1 MMCGP
6 GTSTASTAEDTY
18 VFDPGS
24 LTTAQ
29 VMGDACA
36 VCHAKWPRPR
46 RPLGELPDGTGVY
59 GCAECAGFVMAHNA
73 RALEHAL
80 AAH

>member
-1 MMCGP
+1 MCDR
-6 GTSTASTAEDTY
+6 GTTAAESGDDE

-24 LTTAQ
+24 LTKAQ

-36 VCHAKWPRPR
+36 VCHTRWPRPR
-46 RPLGELPDGTGVY
+46 DPLGELPDGTEVY
-59 GCAECAGFVMAHNA
+59 GCAECAEIAADHR
-73 RALEHAL
+73 RASMFDHMF